1 MFKSI
6 FGRMFWTYAIILVIL
21 FSTLAVSL
29 SALFSQFNE
38 RKQIEMLS
46 SVANTVEEWTVTL
59 QVEQQDSVSARAY
72 ANFLRS
78 WSKFTESDIVI
89 VNRDGEI
96 FESTARVIS
105 VPDRVMDSITN
116 DKTVVFKSDFND
128 FYQNRVLS
136 VSYPL
141 HYKNTPIGAIV
152 FNKSLPELRHDVLE
166 LFFIFVM
173 ASLLS
178 LLVSFVI
185 IYIQAKKISRPIAG
199 INRAAQNIA
208 KGDFS
213 ERVAVTTHDEI
224 GQLASTFN
232 FMASSIEKA
241 DASRQRF
248 ISDVSHEL
256 RTPMTSITGFIEG
269 MLDGTIRD
277 EERDDYLKIVRDESI
292 RLTKLV
298 NDMLEMSKM
307 QSEEFKIN
315 ISPFD
320 INDLICSSLISL
332 EKKIDESN
340 ADIDVDFRPEHLIT
354 LGDKDQIK
362 RVMINLIDNAIK
374 FSLPDTQIM
383 IRTAIANGKA
393 YISVSNVGEKIDTND
408 LKHIFDRFYK
418 TDASRERD
426 RTGAGLGLSLV
437 QNILRLNNQSFT
449 VKNEKS
455 PDSDTYITT
464 FEFTL
469 EVK

>member
-1 MFKSI
+1 
-6 FGRMFWTYAIILVIL
+6 MFWTYAIIIVFI

-29 SALFSQFNE
+29 SALFAQFNE
-38 RKQIEMLS
+38 RKQIETLS
-46 SVANTVEEWTVTL
+46 SVANTVENWTVTL
-59 QVEQQDSVSARAY
+59 QVEQQDAVSARAY
-72 ANFLRS
+72 ASYLRS
-78 WSKFTESDIVI
+78 WARFTEADIII
-89 VNRDGEI
+89 VNRDGKI
-96 FESTARVIS
+96 FESTASVGS
-105 VPDRVMDSITN
+105 VPDRVMESINSDETI
-116 DKTVVFKSDFND
+116 VFKSDFND
-128 FYQNRVLS
+128 FYENRVLS

-166 LFFIFVM
+166 LLFIFVM
-173 ASLLS
+173 SSLLS

-185 IYIQAKKISRPIAG
+185 IYIQAKKISKPIVG
-199 INRAAQNIA
+199 INKAAQNIA

-241 DASRQRF
+241 DANRQRF
-248 ISDVSHEL
+248 VSDVSHEL
-256 RTPMTSITGFIEG
+256 RTPMTSITGFVQG
-269 MLDGTIRD
+269 MLDGTIAD
-277 EERDDYLKIVRDESI
+277 EERDDYLKIVRDESV

-332 EKKIDESN
+332 EKRIDEHN

-362 RVMINLIDNAIK
+362 RVLINLIDNAIK
-374 FSLPDTQIM
+374 FSLPNAQI
-383 IRTAIANGKA
+383 IIKTSVANGKA
-393 YISVSNVGEKIDTND
+393 HISVSNTGEKIDPND
-408 LKHIFDRFYK
+408 VKHIFDRFYK
-418 TDASRERD
+418 TDKSRERD

-437 QNILRLNNQSFT
+437 QNILRLHNQTIT
-449 VKNEKS
+449 VRNEKL
-455 PDSDTYITT
+455 PDSDTYTTT